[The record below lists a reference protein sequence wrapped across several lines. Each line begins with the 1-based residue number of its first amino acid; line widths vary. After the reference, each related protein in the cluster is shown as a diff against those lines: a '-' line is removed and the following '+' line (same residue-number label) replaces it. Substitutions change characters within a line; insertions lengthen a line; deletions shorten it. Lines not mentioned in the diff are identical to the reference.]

1 MRMDHYLI
9 RYTKMNSK
17 RIKDLNVRHEIIK
30 LQAEYMEI
38 RLLNTSPD
46 NDFLFF
52 LDLRAKAKATNK
64 SKN

>member
-1 MRMDHYLI
+1 
-9 RYTKMNSK
+9 MNSK
-17 RIKDLNVRHEIIK
+17 WIKDLNVRHEIIK